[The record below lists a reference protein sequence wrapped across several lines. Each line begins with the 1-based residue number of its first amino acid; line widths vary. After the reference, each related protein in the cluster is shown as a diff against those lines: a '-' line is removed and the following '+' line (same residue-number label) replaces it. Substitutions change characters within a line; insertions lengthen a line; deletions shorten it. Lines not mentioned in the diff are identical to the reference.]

1 MDNHKTK
8 QVMKV
13 EMFGRKVVVL
23 HNETWYYEFR
33 VAEVRKGKTYWVD
46 EFDGFGEAAERAVTY
61 LYD

>member
-13 EMFGRKVVVL
+13 EMFGMKVVVL
-23 HNETWYYEFR
+23 HNETWDYEFR

-46 EFDGFGEAAERAVTY
+46 EFDSFGEAAEQAIAH